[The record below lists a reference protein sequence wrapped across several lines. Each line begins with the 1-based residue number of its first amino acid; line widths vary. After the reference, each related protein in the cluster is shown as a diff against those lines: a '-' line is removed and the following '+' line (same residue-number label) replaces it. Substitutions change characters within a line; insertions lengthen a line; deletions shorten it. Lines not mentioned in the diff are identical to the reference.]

1 MPLPDSINNFTA
13 AQMYINPITSWVTC
27 TEILMLKPDDVLLVN
42 ACGSAIGRVYSQL
55 SKVLGFRLIAVT
67 RNNHHTEDL
76 LHLGASYVIDTSTVP
91 LYETVIELTN
101 GVGRML
107 QLIQLEAIQEMNW
120 LFVCTQTEIF

>member
-1 MPLPDSINNFTA
+1 VPLPDSINNFTA